1 MTRDIRTLMREEA
14 EVRLGSCMHDT
25 QGSVAAKLLTTRGII
40 LETYD
45 GVCMPVPEEHKLA
58 ILDFEHRFNALV
70 YYVMYAHSVDFGDTI
85 TLLYV
90 SNRQEEWEYERK
102 YLKEGHPF
110 AYIVNLA
117 NPVLSERRSVSLAQR
132 KYSVLERASNV

>member
-1 MTRDIRTLMREEA
+1 MTRDARTLMQEEA
-14 EVRLGSCMHDT
+14 EFRLSSCMHDT
-25 QGSVAAKLLTTRGII
+25 QGSIATKLLNTRGII

-45 GVCMPVPEEHKLA
+45 GVCMPVPEEHKSA
-58 ILDFEHRFNALV
+58 IADFENRFNALV
-70 YYVMYAHSVDFGDTI
+70 YYVMFDHSVDFGDTI
-85 TLLYV
+85 SLLYV

-117 NPVLSERRSVSLAQR
+117 NPVLSERRSVSLIQR
-132 KYSVLERASNV
+132 KYSVLERVSNV